1 MAPKR
6 KSSAGVGQAVKR
18 VQSTSSRSTSKQQ
31 EQQQTSGVTPTAMT
45 AEQVTIDRI
54 TQQVVQQITPVITAQ
69 IDKKLDHI
77 LGFLQGT
84 TPGHQPATSSLEQEQ
99 GSTATTSA
107 LTDQIVQQSVG
118 TSVAQATSALTGL
131 SGIRTPNVL
140 LRPVATLDAHSQSSF
155 VSTSIDITASVP
167 EKIKQHIWAG
177 AYIDFNTLLS
187 TYTDNTYR
195 LQVDRTTNTS
205 DLNLVPVARKLPLSI
220 NQWITAWNRFTTII
234 CMKSHT
240 LSTSLS
246 HHMEVVMKLSERRAH
261 WRYYDEQFRH
271 LIEMGEAKWG
281 ATHLELYLRSVL
293 DSMGD
298 RVPAN
303 SARIPPSVSRV
314 NPPKGACFNHHKD
327 LHCSAGIGCKYQHNC
342 FNCLE
347 PHPFIKCKLPIQHP
361 FKLLPKY
368 AQKQAR
374 PDTLQP
380 FQRGL
385 QTCSTTRPRSKLF
398 AARKA
403 RKGIMRK

>member
-1 MAPKR
+1 MATKR

-18 VQSTSSRSTSKQQ
+18 VQSTSTSKQQ

-45 AEQVTIDRI
+45 AEQVTIDRL

-107 LTDQIVQQSVG
+107 LTDHIVQQSVG
-118 TSVAQATSALTGL
+118 TSVAQATSSLTGL
-131 SGIRTPNVL
+131 SGIRTPNDL

-205 DLNLVPVARKLPLSI
+205 ELNLFPVAKTLPLSI

-234 CMKSHT
+234 CMKSPT

-271 LIEMGEAKWG
+271 LIERGEAKWG

-303 SARIPPSVSRV
+303 TARIPLSVSRV
-314 NPPKGACFNHHKD
+314 NPPKGACFNHHKG

-342 FNCLE
+342 LNCLD

-380 FQRGL
+380 FQGGYKPA
-385 QTCSTTRPRSKLF
+385 QPQGI
-398 AARKA
+398 AARSLLHGQQ
-403 RKGIMRK
+403 RKGIMRT